1 VPNIVAYPTDAYPTD
16 ALYWTR
22 NWQWDMQQIRA
33 EQVPV
38 TVQGQGVRA
47 CIIDSGIDGTHQ
59 DLAGKV
65 VAGASFVTTANGYP
79 GPGDSPA
86 ELDSAGH
93 GSHVAGT
100 VTTNG
105 IGTAPVAPR
114 AQLMAAKVFGATGG
128 ATLAATWEAMGWC
141 VDNGADV
148 INMSLGAV
156 IEKAHPVFGLARDIY
171 TAQVDYARQHGVAV
185 VVAAGNDA
193 LDLDPAASVEVWPAQ
208 IPGTVTVG
216 ATAPVANPTFPFVA
230 APPDP
235 LFDGRADY
243 SSYGADVD
251 IYAPGGTNYINR
263 VQSNIVSTC
272 SSQRAGCAGGQLYM
286 AISGTSMAAPHVTG
300 VAALV
305 LSRSSLPKDLARAQA
320 VEQCLYATGDVVTI
334 AGPASTDARP
344 RVNALRAATEAC
356 GGME

>member
-1 VPNIVAYPTDAYPTD
+1 
-16 ALYWTR
+16 
-22 NWQWDMQQIRA
+22 
-33 EQVPV
+33 
-38 TVQGQGVRA
+38 
-47 CIIDSGIDGTHQ
+47 
-59 DLAGKV
+59 
-65 VAGASFVTTANGYP
+65 
-79 GPGDSPA
+79 
-86 ELDSAGH
+86 
-93 GSHVAGT
+93 
-100 VTTNG
+100 
-105 IGTAPVAPR
+105 
-114 AQLMAAKVFGATGG
+114 
-128 ATLAATWEAMGWC
+128 
-141 VDNGADV
+141 
-148 INMSLGAV
+148 
-156 IEKAHPVFGLARDIY
+156 
-171 TAQVDYARQHGVAV
+171 VAV

-230 APPDP
+230 VPPDP